1 MEIHGLDRI
10 SIYKCVRSTLGHNSQ
25 SGHMSEKKLPEAG
38 PGLEQQRALWWGVQ
52 QMIRL
57 ASPTW
62 VSIEVI
68 CSILVLTLLCD
79 ELSYLENSEVLFNY
93 PLRNIPVSKIMASKG
108 QNPFTLFYTYYCV
121 LQRNPICTISSKG
134 LGRP

>member
-1 MEIHGLDRI
+1 MAIRGLDRI

-38 PGLEQQRALWWGVQ
+38 PGLEQQWALWWGVQ

-79 ELSYLENSEVLFNY
+79 VILLFAPIGYNKQNSFKKLLLY
-93 PLRNIPVSKIMASKG
+93 
-108 QNPFTLFYTYYCV
+108 
-121 LQRNPICTISSKG
+121 ISNTKVG
-134 LGRP
+134 ILIF